1 MTTSSTSSKK
11 GNNLTS
17 DALLLMTAGI
27 WGFAFVAQRVGME
40 YMGPFAFNGIRFGL
54 GALAL
59 VPLMVW
65 SSRKKQKK
73 AVAEPN
79 SPKSAQPENRKL
91 LILGGILAGTLVF
104 MGASFQ
110 QVGLIYTTAG
120 NAGFITGLY
129 VVIVPIMGMAF
140 GQRTTAGTAIGAILA
155 ALGLYMLSFTETLAI
170 SWGDMLV
177 LIGAF
182 FWAAQVLAIGWLSP
196 QTDTIKLAFMEFA
209 VCSAISMAVAFAIE
223 TITWQ
228 AISDAALPLL
238 YGGLA
243 SVGVAYTIQ
252 IMIQKKTHPAH
263 AAIIMSL
270 EAVFAVIGGW
280 LFLGEVLSYK
290 GIIGCSLMLAGMVTS
305 QLWGL
310 KKNKDNRT
318 KGVETLTQATGSF
331 E

>member
-1 MTTSSTSSKK
+1 MTPPLNSRKENK
-11 GNNLTS
+11 LVS
-17 DALLLMTAGI
+17 DALLLLTAGI

-54 GALAL
+54 GAMAL
-59 VPLMVW
+59 IPLILW
-65 SSRKKQKK
+65 NSRRKKATVKEK
-73 AVAEPN
+73 NPPPAPG
-79 SPKSAQPENRKL
+79 SRKL

-104 MGASFQ
+104 LGASFQ

-129 VVIVPIMGMAF
+129 VVIVPIMGLAI

-155 ALGLYMLSFTETLAI
+155 ALGLYMLSFTETLVM
-170 SWGDMLV
+170 SWGDLLV
-177 LIGAF
+177 LVGAF
-182 FWAAQVLAIGWLSP
+182 FWAAQVLTIGWLSP
-196 QTDTIKLAFMEFA
+196 QTDTIKLAFTEFA
-209 VCSAISMAVAFAIE
+209 VCSAISMAFAFAIE

-228 AISDAALPLL
+228 GISNAALPLL

-252 IMIQKKTHPAH
+252 IMIQKNTQPAH

-270 EAVFAVIGGW
+270 EAVFAVLGGW

-290 GIIGCSLMLAGMVTS
+290 GILGCSLMLAGMLIS

-310 KKNKDNRT
+310 RGMNAPSENIISPD
-318 KGVETLTQATGSF
+318 
-331 E
+331 